1 VTAGKYARAEI
12 ERRFLLTAV
21 PDGEEVLETV
31 DIEDRYLD
39 GTRLRLR
46 RQVPR
51 GGPIVVKLTQKL
63 AAPGEHGEQGVL
75 TTFYLSEAEHAALAS
90 LPAGTL
96 RKTRLIVAPYGVDVF
111 AAPLDGLVLAEI
123 EFDSLDAAAAFRPA
137 PFCLA
142 EVSADRRFT
151 GGSLV
156 RASRD
161 EVAAWAAEH
170 GIELRRPRSH
180 SSPRGRSHTARPGH

>member
-1 VTAGKYARAEI
+1 VTAGKYARTEV
-12 ERRFLLTAV
+12 ERRFLLAGV
-21 PDGEEVLETV
+21 PEGAEVLKAV

-46 RQVPR
+46 RQVQR

-63 AAPGEHGEQGVL
+63 PAPGEHGEQGVL
-75 TTFYLSEAEHAALAS
+75 TTLYLSEAEHAALAA
-90 LPAGTL
+90 LPAATL
-96 RKTRLIVAPYGVDVF
+96 RKTRLSIAPYGVDVF

-123 EFDSLDAAAAFRPA
+123 EFDSLDDAAAFRPA

-142 EVSADRRFT
+142 EVSEDRRFT

-161 EVAAWAAEH
+161 EVAAWAADY
-170 GIELRRPRSH
+170 GIELRRPSGVRCAS
-180 SSPRGRSHTARPGH
+180 RPGH